1 MNNRMWL
8 GVPVYFLPISLTYST
23 VLWLPYLPCE
33 IGISILYSWISY
45 EGTTLRFNICPVSA
59 HAGYALETTYDF
71 TNFFSE
77 FDFFDEP
84 DPTKGYVEY
93 VNAITANEW
102 GLAKYQNN
110 LIYMGGLFIA
120 DIAHMPGS
128 ICGVWP
134 AMWLYGPD
142 WPASGEIDIIEG
154 INSQTSNIITLHT
167 SPGCTM
173 SNDDTANSTVLNES
187 NCHVGCSQSTG
198 SASNYGTNFNR
209 NGGGTYAVE
218 WTSSHISVWFFPRS
232 AIPSDIVSQ
241 KPNPSS
247 WGQPI
252 ACFNGDTGCDIGKHF
267 QNNRLVFDTT
277 FCGSWAGVESV
288 WENDV
293 TCSAKTQGKT
303 CMEFV
308 AANPSEF
315 AEAHWL
321 IRSIKIY
328 QQGSNFT
335 SSGKH
340 IPNRSFV
347 PKPFRL

>member
-1 MNNRMWL
+1 MHTFAFFL
-8 GVPVYFLPISLTYST
+8 GFL
-23 VLWLPYLPCE
+23 
-33 IGISILYSWISY
+33 
-45 EGTTLRFNICPVSA
+45 TLLSGAA
-59 HAGYALETTYDF
+59 HAGYTLETTYDF
-71 TNFFSE
+71 TNFFTE

-84 DPTKGYVEY
+84 DPTNGYVEY

-110 LIYMGGLFIA
+110 LIYMGVDHTTLNPANGRKSVRVASKNSWSKGLFIA
-120 DIAHMPGS
+120 DISHMPGS

-134 AMWLYGPD
+134 AMWLFGPN

-154 INSQTSNIITLHT
+154 VNSQSSNTITLHT

-173 SNDDTANSTVLNES
+173 SNEGTVNSTVLKEP
-187 NCHVGCSQSTG
+187 NCHIGCSQSTG
-198 SASNYGTNFNR
+198 RASNYGTNFNR
-209 NGGGTYAVE
+209 NGGGTYAME

-232 AIPSDIVSQ
+232 AIPSDIVRQ

-247 WGQPI
+247 WGQPS
-252 ACFNGDTGCDIGKHF
+252 ARFNGDTGKCDIGEHF
-267 QNNRLVFDTT
+267 QNNSLVFDTT

-293 TCSAKTQGKT
+293 TCSSKTQGKT
-303 CMEFV
+303 CTEFV

-315 AEAHWL
+315 AEAYWL
-321 IRSIKIY
+321 IRSIKVY

-335 SSGKH
+335 SSRKY
-340 IPNRSFV
+340 IPNRRSV